1 MPSPIDVLIS
11 GEPDSLTHQQIICYL
26 YSMELVSLIQG
37 EQFNPKKLLSLIQI
51 ERSRRLP
58 LFDKERLFATQMN
71 SLLREVL
78 PLSTL
83 ITIGRIVT
91 AQEYVPN
98 IHSILESEMQ
108 REKKR
113 RFRHYLRLPT
123 ELHGELLLS
132 LFLPI
137 KGLSST

>member
-1 MPSPIDVLIS
+1 
-11 GEPDSLTHQQIICYL
+11 
-26 YSMELVSLIQG
+26 MELVSLIQG

-98 IHSILESEMQ
+98 IH
-108 REKKR
+108 R
-113 RFRHYLRLPT
+113 
-123 ELHGELLLS
+123 
-132 LFLPI
+132 
-137 KGLSST
+137 